1 MDDETQIPGRKSGIP
16 ITFGPVWAAF
26 GPYFAVSFSIV
37 LHVNLVYVIRK
48 EI

>member
-1 MDDETQIPGRKSGIP
+1 MQIPGRKSGIL
-16 ITFGPVWAAF
+16 ITFGPICAEF

-37 LHVNLVYVIRK
+37 LHVNLVYTIGT